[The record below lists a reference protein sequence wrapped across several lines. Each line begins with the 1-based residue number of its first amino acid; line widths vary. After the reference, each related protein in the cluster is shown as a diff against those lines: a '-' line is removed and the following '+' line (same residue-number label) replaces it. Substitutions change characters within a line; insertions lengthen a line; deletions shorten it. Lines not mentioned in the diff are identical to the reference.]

1 MRAAALACIRR
12 WSVVLAFTPAD
23 SREVTSLVVRS
34 KLRVALA
41 SCCLVRSSLRLAAA
55 AAAALDV
62 RCGGIA
68 ADTTAAVAGSHTHCQ
83 SWQSCR
89 RTSPPESRCMPD
101 AAGCQ
106 TVAVAMQF
114 LRVMVPSLS
123 RLLSVLR
130 PFRRVGLVVFYLRHC
145 AARRRRTMCATWFMM
160 VGNAR
165 QCQCQCQWQWQQAI
179 DIIIVHC
186 ALAHVAP

>member
-68 ADTTAAVAGSHTHCQ
+68 AIPQ
-83 SWQSCR
+83 L
-89 RTSPPESRCMPD
+89 P
-101 AAGCQ
+101 
-106 TVAVAMQF
+106 
-114 LRVMVPSLS
+114 
-123 RLLSVLR
+123 
-130 PFRRVGLVVFYLRHC
+130 
-145 AARRRRTMCATWFMM
+145 
-160 VGNAR
+160 
-165 QCQCQCQWQWQQAI
+165 
-179 DIIIVHC
+179 
-186 ALAHVAP
+186 